1 MTAVRVRPTR
11 EIYKRKEYMEDEY
24 AKIRNESATALVR
37 KVRTRNGVRLEIYS
51 PKVDKRVYLDPLLIE
66 SLAWQTPETFSNIL
80 ENPHELA
87 DDDWEEEI
95 EDTETEYT
103 EFTNEFAFTLVRKVG
118 TGNEARLEII
128 SPKLGYQT
136 YLDAPLLESLTW
148 QSSQTFSKFLEEP
161 YGPRGTH

>member
-1 MTAVRVRPTR
+1 MTAVRVRLAR

-24 AKIRNESATALVR
+24 AKIKNESATALVR

-80 ENPHELA
+80 ENPPKLA

-118 TGNEARLEII
+118 TDNEARLEII

-148 QSSQTFSKFLEEP
+148 QSPQTFSKFLEEP

>member
-1 MTAVRVRPTR
+1 MD
-11 EIYKRKEYMEDEY
+11 DEY
-24 AKIRNESATALVR
+24 TKIRNQSATAFVR
-37 KVRTRNGVRLEIYS
+37 KIRTRNGVRLEIYS

-80 ENPHELA
+80 DDPHELA
-87 DDDWEEEI
+87 DDWEEEV

-103 EFTNEFAFTLVRKVG
+103 EFTNEFAYTLVRKVG
-118 TGNEARLEII
+118 SGNEARLEIL

-148 QSSQTFSKFLEEP
+148 QTPQTFSKFLEEP

>member
-1 MTAVRVRPTR
+1 
-11 EIYKRKEYMEDEY
+11 MEDEY
-24 AKIRNESATALVR
+24 AKIKNESATALVR

-80 ENPHELA
+80 ENPPKLA

-148 QSSQTFSKFLEEP
+148 QSPQTFSKFLEEP

>member
-1 MTAVRVRPTR
+1 
-11 EIYKRKEYMEDEY
+11 MEDEY

-80 ENPHELA
+80 ENPPKLA

-148 QSSQTFSKFLEEP
+148 QSPQTFSKFLEEP
-161 YGPRGTH
+161 YGPRDTH